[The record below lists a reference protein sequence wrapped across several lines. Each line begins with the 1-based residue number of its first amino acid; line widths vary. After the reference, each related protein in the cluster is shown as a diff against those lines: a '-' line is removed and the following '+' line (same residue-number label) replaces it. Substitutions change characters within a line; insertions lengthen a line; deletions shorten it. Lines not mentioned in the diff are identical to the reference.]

1 MNPMTDGVD
10 DHDDI
15 DAAAAALQRVRQAA
29 AEAGYQPGMAGQFR
43 RRPKK
48 QRAKHDEPV
57 RAAGPQPL
65 GDIFSKFL
73 AQRGWKEPVAV
84 GSVLADWSSIVGPQ
98 IAENTEVESFENAR
112 LVLRASSTAWATQL
126 RLLTPQVMHKFK
138 EVLGTGVI
146 TKMEIKGPAGA
157 QYGRRNR
164 RGWGNR

>member
-1 MNPMTDGVD
+1 MTD
-10 DHDDI
+10 HDGADEHDEI

-29 AEAGYQPGMAGQFR
+29 AEAGYQPGMAGQFQ

-48 QRAKHDEPV
+48 QRTTNKEPV
-57 RAAGPQPL
+57 RSSGPQPL

-98 IAENTEVESFENAR
+98 IAQNTEVESFENAR

-126 RLLTPQVMHKFK
+126 RLLTPQLMHKFN
-138 EVLGTGVI
+138 EVLGPGVI
-146 TKMEIKGPAGA
+146 TKLEIKGPASGKS
-157 QYGRRNR
+157 GRRGR
-164 RGWGNR
+164 RGWGS